1 MEAAAEVEE
10 REEVEDMVDCLEVE
24 AGLEVAKERQAK
36 ECQAVAKECQAV
48 EAGLE

>member
-10 REEVEDMVDCLEVE
+10 REEVEEEVQDCLEVE

-36 ECQAVAKECQAV
+36 ESKAAAE
-48 EAGLE
+48 